1 MNKKQIEG
9 KTGETIASEY
19 LDSIGYRLLH
29 KNFRCRQGEIDLIA
43 KDKDEIVFIE
53 VKTRRN
59 TNYGEAKESVNEE
72 KIKHIV
78 KTAKYYLYITKQ
90 ETAFVRI
97 DVIEVYL
104 IHGKVK
110 INHLKQVI

>member
-1 MNKKQIEG
+1 MNKKQVEG
-9 KTGETIASEY
+9 KTGETIAREY

-43 KDKDEIVFIE
+43 KNGEEIVFIE
-53 VKTRRN
+53 VKTRKS
-59 TNYGEAKESVNEE
+59 TNYGEAREAVNRE
-72 KIKHIV
+72 KIGHII
-78 KTAKYYLYITKQ
+78 KTAMYYLHITRQ

-104 IHGKVK
+104 MHGKVR

>member
-1 MNKKQIEG
+1 MNEKQVNG

-19 LDSIGYRLLH
+19 LEEIGYKLLY

-59 TNYGEAKESVNEE
+59 TNYGEAKEAVNKE
-72 KIKHIV
+72 KIEHII
-78 KTAKYYLYITKQ
+78 KTAMYYLYITKQ
-90 ETAFVRI
+90 ERAFVRI

-104 IHGKVK
+104 LNGKTK